1 MPEQDEPFVLS
12 VEECKDW
19 VLTYMGLW
27 VDEGPPFDLTSSS
40 QLITGEF
47 QFLPYRF

>member
-19 VLTYMGLW
+19 VLNDEFRKFLKKIFYYMFY
-27 VDEGPPFDLTSSS
+27 D
-40 QLITGEF
+40 
-47 QFLPYRF
+47 FLNIMVFVFVSTD